1 MFIDDYPYLENNPGD
16 ENMNMRPMPYMAWG
30 NSPMYNP
37 YMNNMT
43 SCMDNINYSYMNR
56 CNNNITN
63 ENEDSIYT
71 DNGSPMVPNQ
81 TQDIP
86 MPNSNIQTQDIP
98 MPNSNIQ
105 TPPPIQDDILYNQ
118 GFLKTQIG
126 KRVKIEF
133 LIGTNMLIDREGT
146 LVGVGISYI
155 LIDEVDTNDLIMA
168 DMYSIKFVR
177 IFD

>member
-56 CNNNITN
+56 CNDNITN

-81 TQDIP
+81 PQDIP

>member
-1 MFIDDYPYLENNPGD
+1 MP
-16 ENMNMRPMPYMAWG
+16 NMA
-30 NSPMYNP
+30 S
-37 YMNNMT
+37 
-43 SCMDNINYSYMNR
+43 SMDNINYSDMNR

-71 DNGSPMVPNQ
+71 DNGSPMITNEPQPTPTPAPSPNAQ
-81 TQDIP
+81 F
-86 MPNSNIQTQDIP
+86 MPS
-98 MPNSNIQ
+98 
-105 TPPPIQDDILYNQ
+105 IQDDILYNQ

>member
-37 YMNNMT
+37 YMPSMA
-43 SCMDNINYSYMNR
+43 SSMDNINYSDMNR

-71 DNGSPMVPNQ
+71 DNGSPMITNEPQPTPTPTPTPAPAPSPNAQ
-81 TQDIP
+81 F
-86 MPNSNIQTQDIP
+86 MPS
-98 MPNSNIQ
+98 
-105 TPPPIQDDILYNQ
+105 IQDDILYNQ

>member
-1 MFIDDYPYLENNPGD
+1 MFIDDYPYLENNPSN

-30 NSPMYNP
+30 NFPMYNP
-37 YMNNMT
+37 YMPNMA
-43 SCMDNINYSYMNR
+43 SSMDNINYSDMNR

-63 ENEDSIYT
+63 ENENSIYT
-71 DNGSPMVPNQ
+71 DNGSPMITNEPQSTPAPAPSPNAQ
-81 TQDIP
+81 F
-86 MPNSNIQTQDIP
+86 MPS
-98 MPNSNIQ
+98 
-105 TPPPIQDDILYNQ
+105 IQDDILYNQ

>member
-1 MFIDDYPYLENNPGD
+1 MFIDDCRYLENNHGD

-30 NSPMYNP
+30 GSPMYNP
-37 YMNNMT
+37 YMPNMA
-43 SCMDNINYSYMNR
+43 SSMDNINYDNMNR

-63 ENEDSIYT
+63 EDEDYIYI
-71 DNGSPMVPNQ
+71 DNRSPMTSDPPQTTPTPAPTPAPAPTTQFVP
-81 TQDIP
+81 
-86 MPNSNIQTQDIP
+86 SV
-98 MPNSNIQ
+98 
-105 TPPPIQDDILYNQ
+105 QDDILYNQ
-118 GFLKTQIG
+118 GYLKTQIG

-146 LVGVGISYI
+146 LVGVGISYV
-155 LIDEVDTNDLIMA
+155 LINEVDTNDLIMA

>member
-1 MFIDDYPYLENNPGD
+1 MFIDDCPYLENNHGD

-30 NSPMYNP
+30 GSPMYNP
-37 YMNNMT
+37 YMPNMA
-43 SCMDNINYSYMNR
+43 SSMDNINYDNMNR

-63 ENEDSIYT
+63 EDEDYIYI
-71 DNGSPMVPNQ
+71 DNRSPMTSDPPQTTPTPSPTPAPAPAPTTQFVP
-81 TQDIP
+81 
-86 MPNSNIQTQDIP
+86 SV
-98 MPNSNIQ
+98 
-105 TPPPIQDDILYNQ
+105 QDDILYNQ
-118 GFLKTQIG
+118 GYLKTQIG

-146 LVGVGISYI
+146 LVGVGISYV
-155 LIDEVDTNDLIMA
+155 LINEVDTNDLIMA

>member
-1 MFIDDYPYLENNPGD
+1 MFIDDYPFLEDNRGGD
-16 ENMNMRPMPYMAWG
+16 TMNMKYIPCTSMPWYNYPMH
-30 NSPMYNP
+30 NP
-37 YMNNMT
+37 YMNATMP
-43 SCMDNINYSYMNR
+43 CPMDNINYGNMNKT
-56 CNNNITN
+56 NNNITTEK
-63 ENEDSIYT
+63 ENPTSTRNQGPVVNAQSENIT
-71 DNGSPMVPNQ
+71 DL
-81 TQDIP
+81 
-86 MPNSNIQTQDIP
+86 
-98 MPNSNIQ
+98 NIQ
-105 TPPPIQDDILYNQ
+105 TPPPVQDDILYNQ

-155 LIDEVDTNDLIMA
+155 LLDEVDTNDLIMA

>member
-1 MFIDDYPYLENNPGD
+1 MFIDDCPYLENNHGD

-30 NSPMYNP
+30 GSPMYNP
-37 YMNNMT
+37 YMPNMA
-43 SCMDNINYSYMNR
+43 SSMDNINYDNMNR

-63 ENEDSIYT
+63 EDEDYIYI
-71 DNGSPMVPNQ
+71 DNRSPMTSDPPQTTPTPAPTPAPAPAPTTQFVP
-81 TQDIP
+81 
-86 MPNSNIQTQDIP
+86 SV
-98 MPNSNIQ
+98 
-105 TPPPIQDDILYNQ
+105 QDDILYNQ
-118 GFLKTQIG
+118 GYLKTQIG

-146 LVGVGISYI
+146 LVGVGISYV
-155 LIDEVDTNDLIMA
+155 LINEVDTNDLIMA

>member
-37 YMNNMT
+37 YMNNIT

-81 TQDIP
+81 P
-86 MPNSNIQTQDIP
+86 QDIP

>member
-1 MFIDDYPYLENNPGD
+1 MFIDDYPYLENNPSN

-30 NSPMYNP
+30 NFPMYNP
-37 YMNNMT
+37 YMPNMA
-43 SCMDNINYSYMNR
+43 SSMDNINYSDMNR

-63 ENEDSIYT
+63 ENENSIYT
-71 DNGSPMVPNQ
+71 DNGLPMITNQPRSTPAPSPNAQ
-81 TQDIP
+81 F
-86 MPNSNIQTQDIP
+86 MPS
-98 MPNSNIQ
+98 
-105 TPPPIQDDILYNQ
+105 IQDDILYNQ

>member
-1 MFIDDYPYLENNPGD
+1 MFIDDCPYLENNHGD

-30 NSPMYNP
+30 GSPMYNP
-37 YMNNMT
+37 YMPNMA
-43 SCMDNINYSYMNR
+43 SSMDNINYDNMNR

-63 ENEDSIYT
+63 EDEDYIYI
-71 DNGSPMVPNQ
+71 DNRSPMTSDPPQTTPTPSPTPAPAPAPAPTTQFVP
-81 TQDIP
+81 
-86 MPNSNIQTQDIP
+86 SV
-98 MPNSNIQ
+98 
-105 TPPPIQDDILYNQ
+105 QDDILYNQ
-118 GFLKTQIG
+118 GYLKTQIG

-146 LVGVGISYI
+146 LVGVGISYV
-155 LIDEVDTNDLIMA
+155 LINEVDTNDLIMA

>member
-86 MPNSNIQTQDIP
+86 MPNSNIQT
-98 MPNSNIQ
+98 
-105 TPPPIQDDILYNQ
+105 PPPIQDDILYNQ

-155 LIDEVDTNDLIMA
+155 LIDEADTNDLIMA

>member
-1 MFIDDYPYLENNPGD
+1 MFIDDYPYLENNPSN

-30 NSPMYNP
+30 NFPMYNP
-37 YMNNMT
+37 YMPNMA
-43 SCMDNINYSYMNR
+43 SSMDNINYSDMNR

-63 ENEDSIYT
+63 ENENSIYT
-71 DNGSPMVPNQ
+71 DNGSPMITNEPQSTPAPSPNAQ
-81 TQDIP
+81 F
-86 MPNSNIQTQDIP
+86 MPS
-98 MPNSNIQ
+98 
-105 TPPPIQDDILYNQ
+105 IQDDILYNQ

>member
-1 MFIDDYPYLENNPGD
+1 MFIDDYSYLENNPGD

-37 YMNNMT
+37 YMSNMAF
-43 SCMDNINYSYMNR
+43 SMDNINYSDMNR

-71 DNGSPMVPNQ
+71 DNGSPMITNEPQSAPAPSPNAQ
-81 TQDIP
+81 F
-86 MPNSNIQTQDIP
+86 MPS
-98 MPNSNIQ
+98 
-105 TPPPIQDDILYNQ
+105 IQDDILYNQ

-155 LIDEVDTNDLIMA
+155 LINEVDTNDLIMA

>member
-1 MFIDDYPYLENNPGD
+1 MFIDDCPYLENNHGD

-30 NSPMYNP
+30 DSPMYNP
-37 YMNNMT
+37 YMPNMA
-43 SCMDNINYSYMNR
+43 SSMDNINYDNMNR

-63 ENEDSIYT
+63 EDEDYIYI
-71 DNGSPMVPNQ
+71 DNRSPMTSDPPQTTPTPSPTPAPAPTTQFVP
-81 TQDIP
+81 
-86 MPNSNIQTQDIP
+86 SV
-98 MPNSNIQ
+98 
-105 TPPPIQDDILYNQ
+105 QDDILYNQ
-118 GFLKTQIG
+118 GYLKTQIG

-146 LVGVGISYI
+146 LVGVGISYV
-155 LIDEVDTNDLIMA
+155 LINEVDTNDLIMA

>member
-1 MFIDDYPYLENNPGD
+1 MFIDDCPYLENNHGD

-30 NSPMYNP
+30 DSPMYNP
-37 YMNNMT
+37 YMPNMA
-43 SCMDNINYSYMNR
+43 SSMDNINYDNMNR

-63 ENEDSIYT
+63 EDEDYIYI
-71 DNGSPMVPNQ
+71 DNRSPMTSDPPQTTPTPSPTPAPTTQFVP
-81 TQDIP
+81 
-86 MPNSNIQTQDIP
+86 SV
-98 MPNSNIQ
+98 
-105 TPPPIQDDILYNQ
+105 QDDILYNQ
-118 GFLKTQIG
+118 GYLKTQIG

-146 LVGVGISYI
+146 LVGVGISYV
-155 LIDEVDTNDLIMA
+155 LINEVDTNDLIMA

>member
-37 YMNNMT
+37 CMPNMD
-43 SCMDNINYSYMNR
+43 SSMDNINYSDMNR

-71 DNGSPMVPNQ
+71 DNGSPMITNEPQSTPTPTPTPAPSPNAQ
-81 TQDIP
+81 F
-86 MPNSNIQTQDIP
+86 MPS
-98 MPNSNIQ
+98 
-105 TPPPIQDDILYNQ
+105 IQDDVLYNQ

-133 LIGTNMLIDREGT
+133 LIGTNMFIDKEGT
-146 LVGVGISYI
+146 LVGVGISYV
-155 LIDEVDTNDLIMA
+155 LIDEVDTNHLVMA
-168 DMYSIKFVR
+168 DMYSIKFVT
-177 IFD
+177 IYD

>member
-1 MFIDDYPYLENNPGD
+1 PTPAPSPNAQF
-16 ENMNMRPMPYMAWG
+16 MP
-30 NSPMYNP
+30 S
-37 YMNNMT
+37 
-43 SCMDNINYSYMNR
+43 
-56 CNNNITN
+56 
-63 ENEDSIYT
+63 
-71 DNGSPMVPNQ
+71 
-81 TQDIP
+81 
-86 MPNSNIQTQDIP
+86 
-98 MPNSNIQ
+98 
-105 TPPPIQDDILYNQ
+105 IQDDILYNQ

>member
-1 MFIDDYPYLENNPGD
+1 MFIDDYPYLENNGGD
-16 ENMNMRPMPYMAWG
+16 GNINMRPMPYMPWG

-37 YMNNMT
+37 YMT
-43 SCMDNINYSYMNR
+43 SSMDNINYNNMDRY
-56 CNNNITN
+56 NNNITM
-63 ENEDSIYT
+63 EDEDSMYT
-71 DNGSPMVPNQ
+71 VNESPTIPNEPQ
-81 TQDIP
+81 AMPKTNNQLIP
-86 MPNSNIQTQDIP
+86 SV
-98 MPNSNIQ
+98 
-105 TPPPIQDDILYNQ
+105 QDDILYNQ

-126 KRVKIEF
+126 KRVKVEF

-155 LIDEVDTNDLIMA
+155 LLDEVDTNDLIMA